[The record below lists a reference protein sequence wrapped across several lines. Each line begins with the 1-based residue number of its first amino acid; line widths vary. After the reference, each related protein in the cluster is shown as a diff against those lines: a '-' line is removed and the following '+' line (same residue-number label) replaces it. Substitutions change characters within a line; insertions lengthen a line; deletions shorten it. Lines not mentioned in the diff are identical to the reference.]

1 MLGLG
6 RIIFGVHRVVHNNLG
21 QALRV
26 IGYHKVWYNSRRTLD
41 ILE

>member
-6 RIIFGVHRVVHNNLG
+6 RIIFGVHRVVHDNLG
-21 QALRV
+21 RPSRV
-26 IGYHKVWYNSRRTLD
+26 IGYYKVWYNSRRTLD